1 MQKLNTID
9 NPKLI
14 FVVGGIGLGIN
25 IVGLLLF
32 GDLGH
37 GHSHGGDG
45 HNHGHGHGHDNPSYE
60 DTFQIEQEENKNQ
73 KSKKSVNN
81 HKSEFKCPS
90 FNQPHLIHE
99 FSSLQNLSG
108 HQMNITGVFL
118 HVLSDALGSVAV
130 MISAAVIWLTDWEYR

>member
-1 MQKLNTID
+1 MQKLNIID

-45 HNHGHGHGHDNPSYE
+45 HNHGHGYGHDNPSYE

-81 HKSEFKCPS
+81 LK
-90 FNQPHLIHE
+90 
-99 FSSLQNLSG
+99 
-108 HQMNITGVFL
+108 
-118 HVLSDALGSVAV
+118 
-130 MISAAVIWLTDWEYR
+130 